1 MPREDAVTVR
11 RPLET
16 LAHPD
21 ISDPTILGRIADRL
35 RERLG
40 ATRVIVYGS
49 VARGEATIHSDIDLL
64 VVAPSTDRTY
74 RRIVEAHDAIGALA
88 YGLPISPIVLTPQ
101 EMDLRQR
108 QGDAFVREI
117 LDTGVEL

>member
-1 MPREDAVTVR
+1 MTVR

-16 LAHPD
+16 LVHPD
-21 ISDPTILGRIADRL
+21 ISDPSILGQIADRL

-64 VVAPSTDRTY
+64 VVAPTEDRSY
-74 RRIVEAHDAIGALA
+74 RRITEAYAAIRDLS
-88 YGLPISPIVLTPQ
+88 YRIPVSPLVLTPEEVSESQ
-101 EMDLRQR
+101 EA
-108 QGDAFVREI
+108 GDAFINEI
-117 LDTGVEL
+117 LTEGVEL